1 MLEEVAIM
9 NNFKKYLPAIIFL
22 IVLTWLFASS
32 EAVLAAGP
40 KVLDPS
46 YKVVRLVKDTL
57 FPGCNGATIGLDGA
71 LYVVHTATGQ
81 ISRIDLKTMKVS
93 RFVPPY
99 AGTFITDDITSDDK
113 GNFYATGTTPI
124 VGEVYR
130 IDKNGMKTVI
140 AKGLKAPNG
149 IQYNKNTGRL
159 FCTECFQANRVFE
172 LDPTGA
178 KEPKLLVKENTIP
191 VPEGFGFDP
200 ETNDLIIPDMGTGK
214 ILRVNPDNGEIKTI
228 AEKFSAPIALKVG
241 PDKMAYFP
249 ELGGAVYRLSLDGQ
263 KREKLAQLPPGLD
276 NLAITP
282 DGRLFITS
290 YWFATIYEVATDGSG
305 KFKTLFPTGPNGVSG
320 VLFKNGKL
328 LISDAIMV
336 RSVDKGK
343 YVPTKLNAWAAHG
356 MPLPLG
362 LADGPGDQVFWPDPV
377 NNAVA
382 IGDPAKGE
390 FKAIAGGL
398 NRPMAV
404 LMNPKEPKVYVAEY
418 AGGQVTEV
426 SLADGAKKTLA
437 TGLEGPVGLAII
449 DNTLYVAETK
459 AGRISRVDLADG
471 KTEVFLSGLVGK
483 VGALANDGKGNL
495 LALDGASGRL
505 FRINPKNLAVSV
517 VAENIPVAY
526 GLTGSYPPVEWPAVM
541 TVNAK
546 GNIYIPT
553 ADRGLIALEKKK

>member
-1 MLEEVAIM
+1 MKRKR
-9 NNFKKYLPAIIFL
+9 FLPVITIFL
-22 IVLTWLFASS
+22 LIAFTLIFSGMA
-32 EAVLAAGP
+32 LAAEP
-40 KVLDPS
+40 KVLDKS
-46 YKVVRLVKDTL
+46 YKAVRLAKDTL
-57 FPGCNGATIGLDGA
+57 FPGCNGATIGQDGA

-113 GNFYATGTTPI
+113 GNFYVTGTTPI
-124 VGEVYR
+124 VGEVYK
-130 IDKNGMKTVI
+130 IDKSGMKTVI

-149 IQYNKNTGRL
+149 IQYNKKTGRL
-159 FCTECFQANRVFE
+159 FVTECFQANRVFE
-172 LDPTGA
+172 VDPTGA
-178 KEPKLLVKENTIP
+178 TEPKLLVKENVIP

-200 ETNDLIIPDMGTGK
+200 DTNDLIIPDMGTGK

-228 AEKFSAPIALKVG
+228 AEKFAAPIALKVG

-282 DGRLFITS
+282 EGRLFITS
-290 YWFATIYEVATDGSG
+290 YWNATVYEVATNGSG
-305 KFKTLFPTGPNGVSG
+305 KFKTLFPTGPNGPDG

-328 LISDAIMV
+328 FVSDAIMI
-336 RSVDKGK
+336 RTLEKGQ

-382 IGDPAKGE
+382 IGNPLTGE
-390 FKAIAGGL
+390 FKAIAGEL

-404 LMNPKEPKVYVAEY
+404 LMNPKEPKLYVAEY
-418 AGGQVTEV
+418 GAGQVTIV
-426 SLADGAKKTLA
+426 SLTDGAKTALA
-437 TGLEGPVGLAII
+437 TGLEGPLGLAIV
-449 DNTLYVAETK
+449 DNNLYVAEAK
-459 AGRISRVDLADG
+459 PGRISKIDLSNG
-471 KTEVFLSGLVGK
+471 KTEVFISGVVGK

-495 LALDGASGRL
+495 LALDGASGRI
-505 FRINPKNLAVSV
+505 FRITPKNLAISV
-517 VAENIPVAY
+517 VAENIPVGY

-541 TVNAK
+541 SVDAK

-553 ADRGLIALEKKK
+553 AERGVIMLEKKK